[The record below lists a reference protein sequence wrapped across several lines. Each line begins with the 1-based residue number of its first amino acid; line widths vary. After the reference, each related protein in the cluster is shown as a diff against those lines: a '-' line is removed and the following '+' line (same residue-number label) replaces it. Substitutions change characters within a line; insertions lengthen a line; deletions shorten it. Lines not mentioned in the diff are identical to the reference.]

1 MDLLT
6 PVTSIPYIGSAYQ
19 KKLAKLGI
27 VTAEDLL
34 LHIPHRYE
42 DFSTSVGIARIEPG
56 KNCTVRATV
65 LKIEN
70 KRIFKK
76 KMVLTQATIDD
87 GTATIGVVWFNQ
99 PYLINSVSEGE
110 EFFFSGKAGNRGK
123 SFYLLNPT
131 VEKTSGQPIH
141 TGRMVPI
148 YSETRGLSSKWL
160 RFVIKNLL
168 DRVKN
173 DIPDLLPKEILKEH
187 GLLKRIDALKAIHFP
202 SSLKEAKEAK
212 RRISFEQIFLIQLS
226 LLEEKIR
233 ISREKATSVPINVE
247 TARKLVS
254 MLPFK
259 LTDAQRKSA
268 WQILKNMER
277 TYPMNRLLEGDVGSG
292 KTVVAA
298 IAIANVIRSGHQAAF
313 MAPTEILAKQHFSEV
328 FKILKGFKMD
338 VGLLTGKEDKY
349 YSHKLRS
356 DSIEISRKKLL
367 DKVIKGDIDLL
378 IGTHALIQDKVKFKD
393 LALVILDEQ
402 HRFGI
407 KQRAKLVAREEKGE
421 IRIPHLLS
429 MTATPIPRTLA
440 LSIYGD
446 LDLSLIDQSP
456 KGRKRIITKIVFSK
470 EREGVYSFI
479 RDEIKKGRQAFI
491 ICPRIDPSPDDEEKE
506 SRWSKAKAVKDE
518 YEKLSKKVFPE
529 FSLGLVHGKLG
540 IKEKERAMD
549 AFRRKKTD
557 ILVSTSVVEVGID
570 VPNATVMM
578 IEGADRFGL
587 AQLHQLRGRVGRG
600 DHQSHCFLAPESFSN
615 KTRERMNAILK
626 SHNGF
631 ELSEKDLKL
640 RGPGDFLGSRQ
651 WGVPDMIMGSLG
663 DLELVQS
670 ARNSARSILESDSS
684 LKRYPLLKTKT
695 NELRKRMH
703 LE

>member
-1 MDLLT
+1 MNLLT
-6 PVTSIPYIGSAYQ
+6 PVEKIPYIGDAYQ
-19 KKLAKLGI
+19 KKLARLGI
-27 VTAEDLL
+27 MTAEDLL
-34 LHIPHRYE
+34 LHIPHKYE
-42 DFSTSVGIARIEPG
+42 DFSASIGIAGIEAG
-56 KNCTVRATV
+56 KNCTVKATV

-70 KRIFKK
+70 KSIFKK
-76 KMVLTQATIDD
+76 KMVLTQAKLDD
-87 GTATIGVVWFNQ
+87 GTGSIGAVWFNQ
-99 PYLINSVSEGE
+99 PYLMNSISEGE

-123 SFYLLNPT
+123 GFYLISPT

-141 TGRMVPI
+141 TGRMVPT
-148 YSETRGLSSKWL
+148 YPETRGLSSKWL

-168 DRVKN
+168 DRTRN
-173 DIPDLLPKEILKEH
+173 DIPDILPEKILKEYN
-187 GLLKRIDALKAIHFP
+187 LPKRGDALRMVHFP
-202 SSLKEAKEAK
+202 SSVKEAENAK

-226 LLEEKIR
+226 VLEEKIR
-233 ISREKATSVPINVE
+233 ISREKAVSIPIDVD
-247 TARKLVS
+247 AAQKLVS
-254 MLPFK
+254 LLPFK

-268 WQILKNMER
+268 WQILKDMEK

-298 IAIANVIRSGHQAAF
+298 MAIANTIRSGYQAAF
-313 MAPTEILAKQHFSEV
+313 IAPTEVLAKQHFREV
-328 FKILKGFKMD
+328 FNILKGFNMNI
-338 VGLLTGKEDKY
+338 GLLTGKEDKY
-349 YSHKLRS
+349 YSKKLKS

-367 DKVIKGDIDLL
+367 EKILNGDIDLL
-378 IGTHALIQDKVKFKD
+378 IGTHTLIQDKVKFKN
-393 LALVILDEQ
+393 LALVVLDEQ
-402 HRFGI
+402 HRFGV
-407 KQRAKLVAREEKGE
+407 KQRAKLVSRETQNEV
-421 IRIPHLLS
+421 RIPHLLS

-440 LSIYGD
+440 LSVYGD

-456 KGRKRIITKIVFSK
+456 KGRKKISTEIILSKDRERI
-470 EREGVYSFI
+470 YSFI
-479 RDEIKKGRQAFI
+479 REEINKGRQIFI
-491 ICPRIDPSPDDEEKE
+491 ICPRIDSSPDDKEKE
-506 SRWSKAKAVKDE
+506 SRWSNAKAVKE
-518 YEKLSKKVFPE
+518 EHERLSKEIFPE
-529 FSLGLVHGKLG
+529 FNLGLIHGKLG

-557 ILVSTSVVEVGID
+557 ILVSTSVIEVGID

-600 DHQSHCFLAPESFSN
+600 EHQSHCFLVPESFSD
-615 KTRERMNAILK
+615 KTKKRLNAILK

-631 ELSEKDLKL
+631 ELSEKDLEL

-651 WGVPDMIMGSLG
+651 WGVPDTVMGSLG

-670 ARNSARSILESDSS
+670 ARNGARNILEEDTS
-684 LKRYPLLKTKT
+684 LKRYPELKSRS